1 MNSAS
6 FRGPRNDQRIINSR
20 KLEYTRRGCSRS
32 RARVIFHRE
41 MSLFVLQNSL
51 KFRSWGFRFSAALGN
66 RGGQWKL
73 IRLGDSLKMGWE
85 RFRSNAC
92 RDACGDFNQRLHFF
106 DRALHSLCW
115 SLLFALSIP
124 FTGVMNIKK

>member
-1 MNSAS
+1 M
-6 FRGPRNDQRIINSR
+6 RLGNDQRIINSQ

-106 DRALHSLCW
+106 RQSAAFSVLVSLIHSVY
-115 SLLFALSIP
+115 SLYR
-124 FTGVMNIKK
+124 GHEY